1 MASSLA
7 AEMNNCVTRAAAHN
21 LVQAGPSRLQKWDNQ
36 CESALLPHKAFDL
49 RRGLDKSLERDKYRG
64 RKEDLLSIVKRERE
78 ERRRT
83 GLKKKER
90 GKGGSGK
97 HGRHR
102 QLDHVPHR
110 EVRSREELD
119 SSSSRRRTGKV
130 QRSSSRLKSSSYRPR
145 RVPVSRS
152 SSPMGRKS
160 QAHQDRPSL
169 RGSTKHWGG
178 KHSQGGGWAPQKSRK
193 LEETALGMR
202 RGLASRRRSPVGRRR
217 EEDCRRRSTEQRRFS
232 EQRRERDQEGKARRR
247 KLKQDERM
255 RGASTL
261 LGTDVG
267 NPDQDKGETSVK
279 LNQNQQILVEQ
290 RECENKQRG
299 LYQKYKN
306 SVEKCEHQLLKM
318 KEQREALK
326 CVGQKHEDYIMWENA
341 NLQRKLKYRITRM
354 KDYMKELEAKLQTE
368 MKERKLL
375 EKERVCK
382 DQDQGEEKG
391 SRSFSSDGLASPGE
405 LH

>member
-49 RRGLDKSLERDKYRG
+49 RRGMDKSLERDKYRG

-83 GLKKKER
+83 ELKKKER

-102 QLDHVPHR
+102 ELDHVPHR
-110 EVRSREELD
+110 EVRLREELD
-119 SSSSRRRTGKV
+119 SSSSSRRRRTGKV

-145 RVPVSRS
+145 RVPVSRI

-202 RGLASRRRSPVGRRR
+202 RGLASRRRSPAGRRRR
-217 EEDCRRRSTEQRRFS
+217 EEDCHRRSTEQRRFS
-232 EQRRERDQEGKARRR
+232 EQRRERDQEGKTRR
-247 KLKQDERM
+247 KLKQDERT

-261 LGTDVG
+261 LGTEVG
-267 NPDQDKGETSVK
+267 IQTRIKG
-279 LNQNQQILVEQ
+279 
-290 RECENKQRG
+290 KQ
-299 LYQKYKN
+299 
-306 SVEKCEHQLLKM
+306 V
-318 KEQREALK
+318 
-326 CVGQKHEDYIMWENA
+326 
-341 NLQRKLKYRITRM
+341 
-354 KDYMKELEAKLQTE
+354 
-368 MKERKLL
+368 
-375 EKERVCK
+375 
-382 DQDQGEEKG
+382 
-391 SRSFSSDGLASPGE
+391 
-405 LH
+405 